1 MVKLQPLDPH
11 QKPPETIKAIYKH
24 FQKLSIDAIR
34 EDFKLLDFQRG
45 LNGEQTKKC
54 KEVKTISG
62 QNVKAAC
69 LSLQLHDK
77 LELRP
82 CSDVQVF
89 EHEDAPGEAT
99 NLIEF

>member
-34 EDFKLLDFQRG
+34 EDSKLLDFERG
-45 LNGEQTKKC
+45 LNGEQAERC
-54 KEVKTISG
+54 KEAKTISG

-69 LSLQLHDK
+69 LSLQLHQK
-77 LELRP
+77 LDWGP
-82 CSDVQVF
+82 CSDVLVF

-99 NLIEF
+99 SLIEF